1 MAPSGAVPPRAL
13 LATDLD
19 GTLLGADGQ
28 LSARTTRALAEAAE
42 GPVEVVVVTGRPP
55 MFLRSLLAGA
65 RVGGEALCAN
75 GAIVVGLATLDVL
88 QAHAMPPATVRTIL
102 DHAAAAS
109 APTQVRVML
118 WRSPKESQ
126 RLMGAGGSAFTAQVN
141 AALGAGW
148 LPYKVLVA
156 SPDADTDPAAY
167 LAHMQA
173 ELGAAATV
181 THSMPGHAVVEIGPD
196 GGDKGTALRAL
207 AAARGIPRSDVI
219 IEVGETVRVLRRVT
233 TDRTEVLDTRD
244 PSWVR
249 ADAGPEESVACVL
262 ALRAKA
268 DIDAR
273 ENERIRAQRALDE
286 CERRLAAAR
295 ARSER
300 LNAILRECG
309 SDR

>member
-1 MAPSGAVPPRAL
+1 M
-13 LATDLD
+13 
-19 GTLLGADGQ
+19 
-28 LSARTTRALAEAAE
+28 
-42 GPVEVVVVTGRPP
+42 
-55 MFLRSLLAGA
+55 
-65 RVGGEALCAN
+65 
-75 GAIVVGLATLDVL
+75 
-88 QAHAMPPATVRTIL
+88 
-102 DHAAAAS
+102 
-109 APTQVRVML
+109 
-118 WRSPKESQ
+118 
-126 RLMGAGGSAFTAQVN
+126 
-141 AALGAGW
+141 
-148 LPYKVLVA
+148 
-156 SPDADTDPAAY
+156 
-167 LAHMQA
+167 
-173 ELGAAATV
+173 
-181 THSMPGHAVVEIGPD
+181 
-196 GGDKGTALRAL
+196 
-207 AAARGIPRSDVI
+207 
-219 IEVGETVRVLRRVT
+219 RVLRRVT